1 MAYLWMRSIWEDIN
15 SLRIQKVQEGLITL
29 PLKEAVSQTC
39 KKCWA
44 KISINDS
51 IREGLEVQ
59 EIWVQEVWVQEVIVE
74 MEVMGDLEVEVFL
87 LIITLVQEVISM
99 SAVITRISTLPQDHT
114 PQPTLVPI
122 FISLAIL
129 LPSIKREVLGR
140 ASTALMTLTTIPR
153 CRLTLLFSTRILSMI
168 RTLMNFARDYER
180 AYDR

>member
-59 EIWVQEVWVQEVIVE
+59 EIWVQEVWVQEV
-74 MEVMGDLEVEVFL
+74 
-87 LIITLVQEVISM
+87 
-99 SAVITRISTLPQDHT
+99 
-114 PQPTLVPI
+114 
-122 FISLAIL
+122 
-129 LPSIKREVLGR
+129 
-140 ASTALMTLTTIPR
+140 
-153 CRLTLLFSTRILSMI
+153 
-168 RTLMNFARDYER
+168 
-180 AYDR
+180 